1 MPWQRISSF
10 FVKVEIMRNIGLIVM
25 REFKE
30 RVYKKSFIITT
41 LLMPLLLALMSV
53 APTLIMIY
61 AKGDAKTVSV
71 IDNSGI
77 VASALE
83 SDEDV
88 KFVIV
93 PNGDLQ
99 EELKKSLESE
109 TFGVLYIGKDIV
121 DNPNDIQLYTNSSSS
136 MLIEE
141 TITSQVEDVIEAERL
156 KEYNIENLKAILEEI
171 SVDINLSTFRNGEE
185 ESTVSSSAVSSLV
198 GIVLGFVLYFFLV
211 IYGSIVMQSII
222 EEKNSRILEV
232 LVSTVRPFDMMMG
245 KILGVA
251 SVAATQI
258 VVWGVLVITMSAVV
272 LPMLMPDDLMANI
285 EAVQNGADVAAMA
298 SAGVDTSMVTAMA
311 SILDTGYIAKIVVL
325 LLVFMVGGFLL
336 YAAMYAAVGA
346 SVDEAQ
352 DAQQLTTPIT
362 IPIILAFIILT
373 MIMNDP
379 NSPLVVWCS
388 MIPFTSPIVMMGRI
402 PSGIPTWEIA
412 LSIVL
417 LYATFIFMVYVAGKI
432 YRVGI
437 FMHGKK
443 PSFKDLYKWMKY

>member
-1 MPWQRISSF
+1 
-10 FVKVEIMRNIGLIVM
+10 MRNIGLIIM

-41 LLMPLLLALMSV
+41 LLMPLLLALISV

-61 AKGDAKTVSV
+61 AKGETKSISV

-77 VASALE
+77 VAQRLE
-83 SDEDV
+83 SNEDV
-88 KFVIV
+88 EFVAI

-99 EELKKSLESE
+99 EELKKSLESDN
-109 TFGVLYIGKDIV
+109 FGLLYIGEDIV
-121 DNPNDIQLYTNSSSS
+121 KNPNNIQLYTNSSSS
-136 MLIEE
+136 MLIEDA
-141 TITSQVEDVIEAERL
+141 ITDQIEEIIEAERL
-156 KEYNIENLKAILEEI
+156 KEHNISDLKQILESIEVNI
-171 SVDINLSTFRNGEE
+171 SLSTFRNDSQEQ
-185 ESTVSSSAVSSLV
+185 TASSSAASSFI
-198 GIVLGFVLYFFLV
+198 GIILGFVLYFFLV

-222 EEKNSRILEV
+222 EEKSSRILEV
-232 LVSTVRPFDMMMG
+232 LVSTVRPFEMMMG

-251 SVAATQI
+251 LVAATQI
-258 VVWGVLVITMSAVV
+258 VVWGVLIVLMSAVLV
-272 LPMLMPDDLMANI
+272 PALMPDDILASV
-285 EAVQNGADVAAMA
+285 EAVKGGADVMAMA
-298 SAGVDTSMVTAMA
+298 SSGVDVEMVAA
-311 SILDTGYIAKIVVL
+311 ISSITNTGYIAKLVVL
-325 LLVFMVGGFLL
+325 MLVFMVGGFLL

-346 SVDEAQ
+346 SVDTAQ

-373 MIMNDP
+373 MVMNDP

-402 PSGIPTWEIA
+402 PSGIPAWEIA
-412 LSIVL
+412 LSIAL
-417 LYATFIFMVYVAGKI
+417 LYATFIVMVWFAGKI

-443 PSFKDLYKWMKY
+443 PTFKELYKWLKY

>member
-1 MPWQRISSF
+1 
-10 FVKVEIMRNIGLIVM
+10 MRNIGLIIM

-41 LLMPLLLALMSV
+41 LLMPLLLALVSV

-61 AKGDAKTVSV
+61 AKGDTKSISV

-77 VASALE
+77 VAQRLE
-83 SDEDV
+83 SNEDV
-88 KFVIV
+88 EFVTI

-99 EELKKSLESE
+99 EELKRSLESDN
-109 TFGVLYIGKDIV
+109 FGLLYIGEDIV
-121 DNPNDIQLYTNSSSS
+121 KNPNNIQLYTNSSSS
-136 MLIEE
+136 MLIEDA
-141 TITSQVEDVIEAERL
+141 ITDQIEEIIEAERL
-156 KEYNIENLKAILEEI
+156 KEYNISDLKQILESIEVNI
-171 SVDINLSTFRNGEE
+171 SLSTFRNDSQEQ
-185 ESTVSSSAVSSLV
+185 TASSSAASSFI
-198 GIVLGFVLYFFLV
+198 GIILGFVLYFFLV

-222 EEKNSRILEV
+222 EEKSSRILEV
-232 LVSTVRPFDMMMG
+232 LVSTVRPFEMMMG

-251 SVAATQI
+251 LVAATQI
-258 VVWGVLVITMSAVV
+258 VVWGVLIVLMSAVLV
-272 LPMLMPDDLMANI
+272 PALMPDDILASV
-285 EAVQNGADVAAMA
+285 EAVKGGADVMAMA
-298 SAGVDTSMVTAMA
+298 SSGVDVEMVAA
-311 SILDTGYIAKIVVL
+311 ISSITNTGYIAKLVVL
-325 LLVFMVGGFLL
+325 MLVFMVGGFLL

-346 SVDEAQ
+346 SVDTAQ

-373 MIMNDP
+373 MVMNDP

-402 PSGIPTWEIA
+402 PSGIPAWEIA
-412 LSIVL
+412 LSIAL
-417 LYATFIFMVYVAGKI
+417 LYATFIVMVWFAGKI

-443 PSFKDLYKWMKY
+443 PTFKELYKWLKY

>member
-1 MPWQRISSF
+1 
-10 FVKVEIMRNIGLIVM
+10 M

-311 SILDTGYIAKIVVL
+311 SVLDTGYIAKIVVL